1 MIAVGHGGPLG
12 FKSLIRD
19 YVLMLK
25 QFLLLLLL
33 KLFEAKESY
42 SKNITENVII
52 RSVEIKEKHMK
63 LIIAKNYEEMS
74 QISAQIVLSKT
85 YINTRV
91 NLSLTA
97 GNTPARMY
105 EILAEYVPNRD
116 YFKHVHFYNF
126 DEIVLKNEKFG
137 LTMQELY
144 DQFYTP
150 CAIDKDNIHELDA
163 DNYQNYDALIES
175 DGGLDLILI
184 GIGADGHFCGN
195 IPQFTKFENE
205 TYKIVFEE
213 GSEAF
218 KMVESLTSK
227 SPTGEVV
234 TFGPKTVMNAKQ
246 IVLIANGKHKAEIIK
261 EALKGPVTTDVPS
274 SILKLHPNLVVVLDA
289 DAASLL

>member
-1 MIAVGHGGPLG
+1 
-12 FKSLIRD
+12 
-19 YVLMLK
+19 
-25 QFLLLLLL
+25 
-33 KLFEAKESY
+33 
-42 SKNITENVII
+42 
-52 RSVEIKEKHMK
+52 MK

-163 DNYQNYDALIES
+163 DNYHNYDTLIEL

-213 GSEAF
+213 GSETF